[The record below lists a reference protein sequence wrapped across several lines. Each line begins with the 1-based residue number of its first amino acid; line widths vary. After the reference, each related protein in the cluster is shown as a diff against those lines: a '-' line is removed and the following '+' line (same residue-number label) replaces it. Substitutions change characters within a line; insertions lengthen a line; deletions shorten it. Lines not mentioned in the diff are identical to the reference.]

1 MSRKLE
7 NWSQSN
13 AAPALP
19 VCLGPPALLLT
30 ERGARARLGSGRP
43 MGGQAGRGEGERGPR
58 VAESRD
64 HGAGSIAKRTM
75 NCF

>member
-1 MSRKLE
+1 MFTQTRE
-7 NWSQSN
+7 FVTH
-13 AAPALP
+13 APCRLGAP
-19 VCLGPPALLLT
+19 RLGPPALLLT